1 VLNSPTFPPVRLC
14 LGPLEPSLAEGRES
28 GETLARA
35 LLSVIEA
42 TAYSIPKQGI
52 ASIATLLVDKLNMII
67 QSITLQEDELE
78 KAEHAAVPEVFW
90 NDSLTES
97 RCWYVYFF

>member
-1 VLNSPTFPPVRLC
+1 M
-14 LGPLEPSLAEGRES
+14 
-28 GETLARA
+28 
-35 LLSVIEA
+35 IEA

-52 ASIATLLVDKLNMII
+52 PSIATLLVDKLNMII